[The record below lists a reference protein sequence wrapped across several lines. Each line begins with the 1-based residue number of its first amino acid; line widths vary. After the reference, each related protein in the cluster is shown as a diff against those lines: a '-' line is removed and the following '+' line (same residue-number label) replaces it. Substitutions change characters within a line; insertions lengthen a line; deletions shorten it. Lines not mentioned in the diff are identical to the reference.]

1 MGFWLADKR
10 TGQQS
15 SYIQRFDPRFWT
27 INFPRPMMA
36 SVVTTAPDALRVDA
50 VFYNSDELAGLIW
63 ESEDGLDH
71 PLLAYETLRDYAR
84 LSWHF
89 RWRSS
94 GIMPLDAINGPT
106 LTIEGRDAAGE
117 PKSWYIRLWNYTSG
131 TPTDA
136 LVSIEFSALDGGF
149 LLPGEADPVFPE
161 DIDRL
166 FVSIIPP
173 DYDGLGMRF
182 ATPRV
187 GWVEMSEIRT
197 DGQGA
202 VLEIGDIMVP
212 EHGLAMATAY
222 DDSFNQTPERLLR
235 MIRALGYRGS
245 INHYLGMSHYF
256 RLETVGEGL
265 YVSLSAPQTGE
276 EFAAINQPTAVWHRD
291 LISRA
296 EAMGFSVILSLS
308 YELFDAHCWNDWKQR
323 AENGDPALT
332 GWEPPSTL
340 LSPAHGSAMSYLQAV
355 ARAFVA
361 IARDAGAAIR
371 FQVGEPWWWIMP
383 DRRICLFDPA
393 ASAAFGALSVS
404 IPSIDGP
411 KSEAQK
417 AMLDH
422 AGVLLAQST
431 AELLEAVRSEAGA
444 VPVETLLLAY
454 LPTILDEAAPEAKPA
469 NLPVGWAAPAF
480 DILQL
485 EDYDWV
491 IAGHRSAT
499 RRGIALA
506 TQRLGYPAGQQHYF
520 AGFVLAP
527 DDRFIWA
534 HMAQAIADAR
544 ARGTAEIHIWALP
557 QVARDG
563 FTYFQEEEADVNAFD
578 DVQFPLAIGRGA
590 SVSPGFST
598 NIVTTISGHEKR
610 NSDWADAR
618 LEFDVGPG
626 IRSEAELRALIGFF
640 RARRGAAKAFRF
652 RDPYDYSSGDMVAD
666 PTPTD
671 QFLGKGDGQQT
682 DFQLLKHYGE
692 PAGEAQQ
699 RRITRPD
706 PDSVAIA
713 VDGQPVAGWALGPGG
728 VVMFDSP
735 PVAGSDI
742 TAGFLFDV
750 PVRFASDQLTVNH
763 ATFLAGDIPEVLL
776 VEVREPS

>member
-117 PKSWYIRLWNYTSG
+117 PKSWYIRLWNYASG

-173 DYDGLGMRF
+173 DYDGMGTRF

-235 MIRALGYRGS
+235 TVRALGYRGS

-265 YVSLSAPQTGE
+265 YVSLSAPQVGE
-276 EFAAINQPTAVWHRD
+276 EFAAINQPTVVWHRD

-340 LSPAHGSAMSYLQAV
+340 LSPANGNAMSYLRAV

-383 DRRICLFDPA
+383 DRRICLYDPA

-404 IPSIDGP
+404 ILSIDGP
-411 KSEAQK
+411 KSEAQN

-454 LPTILDEAAPEAKPA
+454 LPTILDEAAPEAKRA

-527 DDRFIWA
+527 DDRFVWA

-544 ARGTAEIHIWALP
+544 ARGTAEIHVWALP

-626 IRSEAELRALIGFF
+626 IRSEAELRVLIGFF

-652 RDPYDYSSGDMVAD
+652 RDPYDYGSGDVVAE

-692 PAGEAQQ
+692 PSAEMQQ

-706 PDSVAIA
+706 PDSVQIA

-776 VEVREPS
+776 VEVRELS